1 MSRLASTTLR
11 MGDLAPPF
19 ELPAIRGDLVRLS
32 DALGHAAVLLVFSPG
47 SWSPATRSQFA
58 ELAATYERLQLA
70 GIALLVVVT
79 QDLRRLRLG
88 LAARPYPFPVLA
100 DERRSV
106 ARDYGVYRAFSRDGI
121 GVTAPSVF
129 VIDRAGLLRF
139 VYVGAG
145 DGDLPEADGLIRLA
159 TWLVRA
165 AAAEADEPGPFPA
178 EGEIWLDE
186 QPASPPPDQ
195 ATPGGSPE
203 SDSTPSGP
211 AAQPAPTDAE
221 ARPDPEPAS
230 TDAETRP
237 DAEPAP
243 MDAAPH
249 PDASDDR
256 LGDALAATPTV
267 RRAAPR
273 RQTARGPRSP
283 QGEGQGTESI

>member
-1 MSRLASTTLR
+1 MSRLVSTTLR
-11 MGDLAPPF
+11 IGDVAPPF
-19 ELPAIRGDLVRLS
+19 ELPEIRGDLVRLS

-121 GVTAPSVF
+121 GVTVPSVF

-165 AAAEADEPGPFPA
+165 AAAEAAEPGPFPA

-186 QPASPPPDQ
+186 QPAGPPAEPS
-195 ATPGGSPE
+195 TPGGLPD
-203 SDSTPSGP
+203 SDSTPSH
-211 AAQPAPTDAE
+211 ADAE
-221 ARPDPEPAS
+221 FAPMEAAGFPEP
-230 TDAETRP
+230 P
-237 DAEPAP
+237 DDDLE
-243 MDAAPH
+243 DAAAPLT
-249 PDASDDR
+249 A
-256 LGDALAATPTV
+256 V
-267 RRAAPR
+267 QRAAPR
-273 RQTARGPRSP
+273 RRRPRGPMPP
-283 QGEGQGTESI
+283 QGEREGTGPI